1 MPYECTHPCR
11 RGRGGGVNLSGCAAG
26 TAAVATSTD
35 ATATTG
41 AATPTNPAAEGGVT
55 LPDQALLSTASR

>member
-1 MPYECTHPCR
+1 MHALTPAVVAVAAALT
-11 RGRGGGVNLSGCAAG
+11 LSGWAAG
-26 TAAVATSTD
+26 TAAVAASTD
-35 ATATTG
+35 VTATTG